1 MEEIYCIAAL
11 SGYNHQEGYLDIMLR
26 KLYLENK
33 ATFGYDPYDER
44 LVRILFDEM
53 DNPYLLYKLS
63 NKDLVEAELRKKII
77 IPEIVHEEFSNLHSI
92 ADFIDKDNLHDKIQ
106 QDSSPFFDEI
116 NLN

>member
-53 DNPYLLYKLS
+53 DLYQELMYFVGLFS
-63 NKDLVEAELRKKII
+63 RLV
-77 IPEIVHEEFSNLHSI
+77 
-92 ADFIDKDNLHDKIQ
+92 
-106 QDSSPFFDEI
+106 
-116 NLN
+116 